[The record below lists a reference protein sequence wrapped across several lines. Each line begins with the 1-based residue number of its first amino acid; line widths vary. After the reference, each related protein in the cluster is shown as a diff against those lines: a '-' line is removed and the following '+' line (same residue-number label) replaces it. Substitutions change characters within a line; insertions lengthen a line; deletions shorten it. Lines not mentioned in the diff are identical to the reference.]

1 VLGAHLYGP
10 YFAEDKV
17 GCHPKPPQ
25 RPPTPHEFG
34 QYLDFAPGTLILA
47 TCAPE
52 LSGAAEFYAAAAARG
67 VRLNAGHSNAS
78 WDEMH
83 AAYRLGVRHVDHFF
97 CAMSNYVSIRSRFG
111 TPMRGGMMEYVLA
124 SDDMT
129 TEVIAD
135 GKHVAPELLRFI
147 LKMLGPDRVALVTDA
162 NRAMDRPP
170 GEYLFG
176 PLDGGEPIYSDGEVG
191 LMPDRQSLASSIRGM
206 DFMVRHMVHATGIDL
221 PTAVRMATLTPARI
235 AGVERELG
243 SLEVGK
249 RADLVVLDGGLNVT
263 EVFVDGTRLASA

>member
-1 VLGAHLYGP
+1 L
-10 YFAEDKV
+10 
-17 GCHPKPPQ
+17 
-25 RPPTPHEFG
+25 
-34 QYLDFAPGTLILA
+34 
-47 TCAPE
+47 
-52 LSGAAEFYAAAAARG
+52 AAA
-67 VRLNAGHSNAS
+67 H
-78 WDEMH
+78 
-83 AAYRLGVRHVDHFF
+83 RLGVRHVDHFF
-97 CAMSNYVSIRSRFG
+97 CAMSNYVSLRTRFG

-135 GKHVAPELLRFI
+135 GRHLAPELLRFM

-170 GEYLFG
+170 GEYTFG
-176 PLDGGEPIYSDGEVG
+176 PLDGGELIYSDGEVG

-206 DFMVRHMVHATGIDL
+206 DFMVRHMVQVAGVDV

-235 AGVERELG
+235 LGVERNVG

-249 RADLVVLDGGLNVT
+249 WADLVVLDEELQVTGVLVGG
-263 EVFVDGTRLASA
+263 ERLQ